1 MDVLVF
7 AGTGFLGPSA
17 DDAIRLAILVVGVL
31 TIVGIAAGL
40 LALRHYARLLVDVEQ
55 MARESRNR
63 LRDQLESDATGLA
76 RELAAIAG
84 DVAELRQTIER
95 GSDELRA

>member
-1 MDVLVF
+1 MASVVF
-7 AGTGFLGPSA
+7 AGTGLFGPTA
-17 DDAIRLAILVVGVL
+17 DDAIRLAILVVGIL
-31 TIVGIAAGL
+31 TILGITASL

-55 MARESRNR
+55 MTREARNR
-63 LRDQLESDATGLA
+63 LREELEQERTGLA

-95 GSDELRA
+95 GSGESSA